1 MAERSKHEK
10 TDGGRQAKPAYER
23 LHPDGRKPPGDP
35 EPSGAAAQP
44 GVVRT
49 RETLFAHLF
58 ELSSD
63 GVVLHELLPPPAM
76 ARCLDVN
83 ERMCRILGYG
93 REQMLKLDPLDMLDD
108 HGRKAMAAPLQ
119 KLQESGRVLFET
131 TLVRKDGQPVPVEA
145 SVRILE
151 LHGRRVALS
160 VVRDVTEHKRI
171 EGLSS
176 GRKGRWEQQ
185 TRAQTE
191 EWREVIDRLQDEVAR
206 RVLAEGKLHKLALE
220 LSETQDRER
229 RRLAEILHDDLQ
241 QTLAA
246 AKFQLSLLSDR
257 VREDQELAEIAGQVK
272 QMLKEAIEKSRS
284 LSHELGPPVPAQN
297 RLDDTFEWLA
307 RQMESQHGL
316 VVHVQTR
323 GRTDGGSQPV
333 RAFLYKAAREILFNV
348 VKHAHVSE
356 AHLRLQRVRD
366 QWRLTISDKGRGF
379 DLAALIETAGF
390 GLLSVR
396 ERVQVLGGRMR
407 IRSALGKGSTFVIAV
422 PDTSEP
428 SERA

>member
-1 MAERSKHEK
+1 MAGKSKHEK
-10 TDGGRQAKPAYER
+10 TDSGRQAKPAYER
-23 LHPDGRKPPGDP
+23 LHPDGRKPPSDP
-35 EPSGAAAQP
+35 KARGLSARP
-44 GVVRT
+44 GVARV

-58 ELSSD
+58 ELASD
-63 GVVLHELLPPPAM
+63 GVVVHELLPEPEM
-76 ARCLDVN
+76 GRCLDVN
-83 ERMCRILGYG
+83 ERMCHILGYR
-93 REQMLKLDPLDMLDD
+93 REQILKLRPLDVLDEE
-108 HGRKAMAAPLQ
+108 GRRMIAGPLQ

-131 TLVRKDGQPVPVEA
+131 TLVRKDGQRVPVEA

-160 VVRDVTEHKRI
+160 VVRDVTEHRRI
-171 EGLSS
+171 AGLSS
-176 GRKGRWEQQ
+176 RWKDGWEEEA
-185 TRAQTE
+185 RAQTE
-191 EWREVIDRLQDEVAR
+191 ELREVIERLQDEVAR
-206 RVLAEGKLHKLALE
+206 RVLAEGKLRKLALE

-229 RRLAEILHDDLQ
+229 QRLAELLHDDLQ

-257 VREDQELAEIAGQVK
+257 VREDQESAQIAGQVK
-272 QMLKEAIEKSRS
+272 QMLKDAIEKSRS
-284 LSHELGPPVPAQN
+284 LSHELGPSVPTQN

-323 GRTDGGSQPV
+323 GRTEGGSEPV

-348 VKHAHVSE
+348 VKHAQVSE
-356 AHLRLQRVRD
+356 AHLRLQRVGD
-366 QWRLTISDKGRGF
+366 LWRLTISDKGRGF
-379 DLAALIETAGF
+379 DLAALVETAGF

-396 ERVQVLGGRMR
+396 ERAQVLGGRLR
-407 IRSALGKGSTFVIAV
+407 IRSALGKGSTFLIAV

-428 SERA
+428 LERA